1 MPEISSR
8 EFAAEPLKVKQ
19 LARQGPVI
27 VTNRGRPE
35 LVVMRYDRWRALVPQ
50 DVPEDLLE
58 ALGDEVAGA
67 VELEIPCVPW
77 KSRSVDL
84 EDP

>member
-19 LARQGPVI
+19 LARGGPVV

-35 LVVMRYDRWRALVPQ
+35 LVILRYEWWRALVPQ
-50 DVPEDLLE
+50 DVPEDLID
-58 ALGDEVAGA
+58 ALGAEDAA
-67 VELEIPCVPW
+67 DVELAVP
-77 KSRSVDL
+77 RPELAPRPIDL
-84 EDP
+84 DD

>member
-67 VELEIPCVPW
+67 VELEIPCVSW